1 MSPEFKLILAS
12 GSPRRKEL
20 LTLLRLPFEVQ
31 PGQTDESEQ
40 DGEEPLNYVRRMAVE
55 KGKACPPA
63 DNGWVL
69 SADTIVEQD
78 SRVIGKP
85 KDFAEAEEILKA
97 LRAKDHQVFTALN
110 VSHNGQSRSS
120 YCQTT
125 VNMRAYSDEEIESY
139 IHTNSPMDKA
149 GGYAIQDSAFHPVS
163 SLEGCWAN
171 VMGLP
176 LCHLY
181 KLVQQS
187 ELEPIPGIAD
197 RCQNYLGIVC
207 PVFAEI
213 LNEA

>member
-1 MSPEFKLILAS
+1 MHPEFKLILAS

-20 LTLLRLPFEVQ
+20 LTLLGLSFEVQ
-31 PGQTDESEQ
+31 PGQTDESEH
-40 DGEEPLNYVRRMAVE
+40 DGEEPLNYVRRVAVE

-78 SRVIGKP
+78 GRVIGKP

-97 LRAKDHQVFTALN
+97 LRAKDHQVFTAVN

-125 VNMRAYSDEEIESY
+125 VSMRDYSDTEIEDY

-149 GGYAIQDSAFHPVS
+149 GGYAIQDATFHPVS
-163 SLEGCWAN
+163 NLEGCWAN

-181 KLVQQS
+181 KLMQQS
-187 ELEPIPGIAD
+187 ELEPSPGIAD

-207 PVFAEI
+207 PVYAEI

>member
-1 MSPEFKLILAS
+1 MHPEFKLILAS

-20 LTLLRLPFEVQ
+20 LTLLGLSFEVQ
-31 PGQTDESEQ
+31 PGQTDESKQ
-40 DGEEPLNYVRRMAVE
+40 DGEEPLNYVRRVAVE
-55 KGKACPPA
+55 KGKACA
-63 DNGWVL
+63 REDSGWVL

-78 SRVIGKP
+78 GRVIGKP

-97 LRAKDHQVFTALN
+97 LRAKDHQVFTAVN

-125 VNMRAYSDEEIESY
+125 VSMRDYSDTEIEDY

-149 GGYAIQDSAFHPVS
+149 GGYAIQDATFHPVS
-163 SLEGCWAN
+163 NLEGCWAN

-181 KLVQQS
+181 KLMQQS
-187 ELEPIPGIAD
+187 ELEPSPGIAD

-207 PVFAEI
+207 PVYAEI